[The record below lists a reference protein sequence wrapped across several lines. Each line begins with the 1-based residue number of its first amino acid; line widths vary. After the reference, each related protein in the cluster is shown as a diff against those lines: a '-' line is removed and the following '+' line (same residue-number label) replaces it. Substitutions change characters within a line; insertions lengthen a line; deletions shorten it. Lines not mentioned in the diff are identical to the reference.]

1 MTIKNVTDKYAQE
14 ILEKLDALIESSVEL
29 SIGIECCEDYK
40 DILLYLEEVIDEFC
54 EAAELVEEIR
64 EYLMELHRMNE
75 LNKAAVY
82 DDMSRIAEQVKI
94 FERLT
99 AEKRRQ
105 ESCGTEDRHF
115 KEVSVTLRLI

>member
-14 ILEKLDALIESSVEL
+14 ILEKLDSLIESSVEL

-64 EYLMELHRMNE
+64 EYLMELQRMNE
-75 LNKAAVY
+75 LNKTVVQ
-82 DDMSRIAEQVKI
+82 DDMSRIAEQVKL
-94 FERLT
+94 FERL
-99 AEKRRQ
+99 ASENRRQ
-105 ESCGTEDRHF
+105 DSREPEDRHF

>member
-54 EAAELVEEIR
+54 EAAELVEAIR

-75 LNKAAVY
+75 LNKTVVQ
-82 DDMSRIAEQVKI
+82 DDMSRIAEQVKYY
-94 FERLT
+94 ERLAT
-99 AEKRRQ
+99 EKRRQ
-105 ESCGTEDRHF
+105 ESRELEDRHF
-115 KEVSVTLRLI
+115 REVSMTLRLI